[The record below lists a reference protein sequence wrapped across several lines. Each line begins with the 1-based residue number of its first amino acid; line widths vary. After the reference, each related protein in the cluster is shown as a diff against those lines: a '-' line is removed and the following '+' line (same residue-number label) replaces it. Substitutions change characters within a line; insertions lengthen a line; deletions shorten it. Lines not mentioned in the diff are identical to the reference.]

1 MKKKNNLLETLK
13 PMVKRLCPVVP
24 PTKLDEWQ
32 VGVFVGQARGAQ
44 FLIDTMTADGFL
56 TEDEQDELVA
66 LLTNGSVEEI
76 KAQRALAEEHN
87 KEMEDI
93 EEQQRNE
100 QE

>member
-44 FLIDTMTADGFL
+44 FLIDRMTADGFL

-76 KAQRALAEEHN
+76 KAQRAEAEAHN
-87 KEMEDI
+87 KEMEAL